1 MTIWSVEKHP
11 KNLSLEAFS
20 YCLISEN
27 NIWII
32 EENILSK
39 LLNASYILHKKT
51 YRRFTSQ
58 KKKKKN
64 KENYIVHPLVIALGL
79 LFWME
84 FEKIFP
90 KFSAFSK
97 AERQ

>member
-20 YCLISEN
+20 YLISEN

-58 KKKKKN
+58 KKKQKTKK
-64 KENYIVHPLVIALGL
+64 KQGKLYCSSLSDCFRVVILDGV
-79 LFWME
+79 
-84 FEKIFP
+84 
-90 KFSAFSK
+90 
-97 AERQ
+97 

>member
-20 YCLISEN
+20 YCLISDN

-51 YRRFTSQ
+51 YRRFTAQ
-58 KKKKKN
+58 KQNKTKKKPRKT
-64 KENYIVHPLVIALGL
+64 I
-79 LFWME
+79 LF
-84 FEKIFP
+84 IP
-90 KFSAFSK
+90 
-97 AERQ
+97 